1 MELGT
6 RKNLIDGSICSRSCT
21 RGIWISISDLSLNWM
36 PHCSRRGPMPIHAQR
51 IRRYCSVF
59 CLTFIVHQLWMNSGF
74 MFDFLSWYSWTV
86 RSLIKSKIYSF
97 KASTT
102 FSFPNILSCNFEQE
116 KWNNTPFKC
125 YLFVDLFFWVLIHQE
140 WNWNSRENLIIFR
153 LQDFVDL
160 MINYKWVK
168 MYFSECPVKLIFF
181 TRECVSGASWPLFS
195 NHFWHFFTKE
205 LFSVIGTY
213 DKFR

>member
-36 PHCSRRGPMPIHAQR
+36 PHCSRKGPMPIHAQR

-86 RSLIKSKIYSF
+86 RSLIKARF
-97 KASTT
+97 TASRLQQHFLFLT
-102 FSFPNILSCNFEQE
+102 FCPVILSKRNETIPLSNATFCR
-116 KWNNTPFKC
+116 
-125 YLFVDLFFWVLIHQE
+125 FVLLSFDS
-140 WNWNSRENLIIFR
+140 SRMKLKFARESDYFQITRFR
-153 LQDFVDL
+153 WFND
-160 MINYKWVK
+160 
-168 MYFSECPVKLIFF
+168 KL
-181 TRECVSGASWPLFS
+181 
-195 NHFWHFFTKE
+195 
-205 LFSVIGTY
+205 
-213 DKFR
+213 